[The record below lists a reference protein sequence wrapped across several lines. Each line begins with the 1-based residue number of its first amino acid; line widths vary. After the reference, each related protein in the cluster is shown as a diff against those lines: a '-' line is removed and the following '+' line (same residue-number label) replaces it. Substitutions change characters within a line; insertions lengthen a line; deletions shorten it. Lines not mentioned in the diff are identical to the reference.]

1 MTILVQQQ
9 MTEADRK
16 QLREI
21 CDKATQGDWWID
33 SHGHRMVSRPRFDTV
48 FEASSSMGPAV
59 RHPET
64 GNLSH
69 WPNDWD
75 ATYIVA
81 AQPKV
86 VRGLLDEIDR
96 LQAENQELKSA
107 KHTIECRFEV
117 SEDTLSCI
125 RGCLRSAEG
134 DIDQLKAEA
143 AELKDGLNRI
153 IRETRLG
160 DVVFGIACEV
170 MGELGV
176 QQDPEEQKP

>member
-9 MTEADRK
+9 
-16 QLREI
+16 LREL
-21 CDKATQGDWWID
+21 CDKATPGEWWID
-33 SHGHRMVSRPRFDTV
+33 SHGHRLMSMDRIQTIFIADNK
-48 FEASSSMGPAV
+48 AMGPAI

-86 VRGLLDEIDR
+86 VRGLLDDIER
-96 LQAENQELKSA
+96 LQAEN
-107 KHTIECRFEV
+107 
-117 SEDTLSCI
+117 
-125 RGCLRSAEG
+125 
-134 DIDQLKAEA
+134 

-160 DVVFGIACEV
+160 DVAFGIACEV
-170 MGELGV
+170 MGEIGV
-176 QQDPEEQKP
+176 EQDPEEQRS